1 MERFGTK
8 ALQRRV
14 TQLGNVILYIALTS
28 SVSLAKG
35 GAQSVAVEREVTG
48 NGKEVEVVKS
58 LKKKEQGLDEEHT
71 GTGEPT
77 TQDQSIGDR
86 KRPFEDVVQS
96 EPSDSQE
103 SKKIPERWD
112 ED

>member
-1 MERFGTK
+1 MERFGTR

-14 TQLGNVILYIALTS
+14 TQLGNAILYISLTS

-35 GAQSVAVEREVTG
+35 GAQSVAVEREVTR
-48 NGKEVEVVKS
+48 NSKEVEVVKS
-58 LKKKEQGLDEEHT
+58 LKEKEQGLDEKHV

-77 TQDQSIGDR
+77 TQGQSIGDR